1 MVHFGKSSTVHWQLE
16 LGCRTPRTLPSGGS
30 LDRHWPFAAPCPGP
44 HPRGG
49 LQLELDCEASARGR
63 CSSWADARRHRRG
76 PSSARALLQPAGQV
90 RSWGYVTRPKKKDH
104 GSHQEAWATPA
115 ASSYLNPATLEH
127 YKTRHDAAA
136 RPLRVKGPRRACGTG
151 LRGRRV
157 AGGPMGQ
164 PGAAWGAS
172 WWPGGPYCGL
182 ETAAKSLQAHLRARC
197 VPEAPKAR
205 TSRRRA
211 HLAA

>member
-76 PSSARALLQPAGQV
+76 PSSARALLQPAGQA
-90 RSWGYVTRPKKKDH
+90 RSGMSLGQGPRTMT
-104 GSHQEAWATPA
+104 ATDKLGPA
-115 ASSYLNPATLEH
+115 PRASSYLNSATLEH
-127 YKTRHDAAA
+127 CSTRHDAAA
-136 RPLRVKGPRRACGTG
+136 GPLRVTKRAPAG
-151 LRGRRV
+151 LRYGSAGPARGGR
-157 AGGPMGQ
+157 ADGATWGSLGGFVV
-164 PGAAWGAS
+164 AWGALLRS
-172 WWPGGPYCGL
+172 RDGREIVGP
-182 ETAAKSLQAHLRARC
+182 S
-197 VPEAPKAR
+197 
-205 TSRRRA
+205 
-211 HLAA
+211 